1 MFASTLSLSVS
12 LTTIAESPVGLFACL
27 MYFTIYTTILRDVDL
42 CIMSGSCFVDLLLN
56 EVECVHLFT
65 PKVVGCVKSVPLV
78 GFCVLVETLRICCP
92 DQFNLDLS
100 NNPWIHT
107 TQILYVFREE
117 FIVPTRQDVI
127 AIGLCGRSW

>member
-1 MFASTLSLSVS
+1 M
-12 LTTIAESPVGLFACL
+12 GLFACL